1 MTRPQTIEF
10 MLAAL
15 LARAAFATD
24 FANPAVPAA
33 NLSIDETALTAAK
46 RAWKISLAPLAA
58 SQTLDAASSY
68 GRREL
73 NPFIA
78 SSNGAFGMKATTLKV
93 GVSGA
98 LVGVEY
104 LLIRKY
110 PRSARVLA
118 KLNWSGAAL
127 STSLAVHNFA
137 LR

>member
-1 MTRPQTIEF
+1 

-15 LARAAFATD
+15 IAPAAFAAD

-33 NLSIDETALTAAK
+33 KPSIDQTALTAAK
-46 RAWKISLAPLAA
+46 RAWKISLAPFAA
-58 SQTLDAASSY
+58 GQTLDAASSY
-68 GRREL
+68 GRPEL
-73 NPFIA
+73 NPLIA
-78 SSNGAFGMKATTLKV
+78 SSDGGFGTKAAIVKV

-104 LLIRKY
+104 LLVRKY

-118 KLNWSGAAL
+118 KLNWSGAVL